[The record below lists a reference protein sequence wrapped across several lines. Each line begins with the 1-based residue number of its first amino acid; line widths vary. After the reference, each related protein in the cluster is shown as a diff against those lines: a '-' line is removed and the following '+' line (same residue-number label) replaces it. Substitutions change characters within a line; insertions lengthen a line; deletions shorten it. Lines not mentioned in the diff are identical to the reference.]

1 MRQAVSVGTMVPAEE
16 VEMHKSKHTGS
27 CSTSHAGGHVARL
40 AVVTILLAAVAIP
53 ASAADCPFLKSKEVV
68 ETLLDPPREITYE
81 VVDLKG
87 QDGMQRARVCNFKAP
102 GAGIGAVGVQ
112 VIDFTSAA
120 AASAHFQK
128 LRKDTGG
135 KIFPLAGVGSA
146 AFIANIPGLSDSTQV
161 LAGSHVLKVS
171 HVLSTKVRE
180 AIANN
185 PDGAVIGTHELAKLV
200 VRRI

>member
-1 MRQAVSVGTMVPAEE
+1 MR
-16 VEMHKSKHTGS
+16 KSKHRVS
-27 CSTSHAGGHVARL
+27 CSANL
-40 AVVTILLAAVAIP
+40 AAITVLLAAVSIS

-87 QDGMQRARVCNFKAP
+87 QDGMQRARICNFKAP
-102 GAGIGAVGVQ
+102 GAGVGAVGVQ

-120 AASAHFQK
+120 AASAHFK
-128 LRKDTGG
+128 TLRKDTGG
-135 KIFPLAGVGSA
+135 KICPLSSVSSA

-161 LAGSHVLKVS
+161 LIGSHVLKVS
-171 HVLSTKVRE
+171 HVLSPKVKE

-185 PDGAVIGTHELAKLV
+185 PDGGVVGTHELAKRV
-200 VRRI
+200 VGRI

>member
-1 MRQAVSVGTMVPAEE
+1 MRQAVNAGTMVPAAE
-16 VEMHKSKHTGS
+16 VEMHKSKRTGS
-27 CSTSHAGGHVARL
+27 CSTSRAARL
-40 AVVTILLAAVAIP
+40 AVVTILLAAVSIP

-81 VVDLKG
+81 VVDMKG
-87 QDGMQRARVCNFKAP
+87 QDGMQRARICNFKAP
-102 GAGIGAVGVQ
+102 GAGIGGVGVQ

-146 AFIANIPGLSDSTQV
+146 AFIASIPGLSDSTQA
-161 LAGSHVLKVS
+161 LIGSHVLKVS
-171 HVLSTKVRE
+171 HVLSQKVKE

-185 PDGAVIGTHELAKLV
+185 PDGGVVGTHELAKRAV
-200 VRRI
+200 GRI